1 MTATLIYWTL
11 QIAIWIACVFIFARR
26 KEIAAKHKG
35 RKDPKLQRVLM
46 LILAPVFAFVY
57 ACLGGYPPKD
67 DQVYF
72 VLVVSVLIVGV
83 SVARWIRQDREASQ

>member
-11 QIAIWIACVFIFARR
+11 QITIWIVCIFLFIRR
-26 KEIAAKHKG
+26 KEIIAKHTG

-46 LILAPVFAFVY
+46 LVLTPLLAFGY

-72 VLVVSVLIVGV
+72 VLVVSVIMLGSLI
-83 SVARWIRQDREASQ
+83 ARWIRQDREATQ